1 MLKFVNKLDSSDM
14 DQFVIVAKNSCLVQ
28 KNGRLKTMLFKS
40 LGVHA
45 VEQYEYG
52 HYDLYVQIAYT
63 DGKKEIVVE
72 YGLSKSELG
81 QLLVEISRHG
91 SITPINFNLQ

>member
-1 MLKFVNKLDSSDM
+1 MLKFVKQLDSTDM
-14 DQFVIVAKNSCLVQ
+14 DQFVIVGTGSCLVQ
-28 KNGRLKTMLFKS
+28 KNGQVKSKLFKS

-45 VEQYEYG
+45 VEHYVYG

-63 DGKKEIVVE
+63 NGKKDIVVE
-72 YGLSKSELG
+72 YGLSKSQLG

-91 SITPINFNLQ
+91 SIAPINLQ